1 MRRAKAAVVACAV
14 LAAAGAG
21 PARADVL
28 VQIEAAKAAAERKD
42 HAKTVAA
49 LEQALDEARQ
59 AAPLT
64 ARPFVL
70 VTGKAPSYGAYTA
83 RPNNVFAGDE
93 EMYFYF
99 EPKNLVYPKSAQGL
113 YAPGLSVDLE
123 LLDADGTVVARKDAF
138 GDFSFSSRSRL
149 QDIFVNLTLSMTGA
163 PPGRYTVRYTLR
175 DKNSPKTAI
184 LTQAI
189 TRK

>member
-1 MRRAKAAVVACAV
+1 MKLRVATV
-14 LAAAGAG
+14 IMTVAAGSG
-21 PARADVL
+21 GVSFADVL
-28 VQIEAAKAAAERKD
+28 AQIEAAKAAAARKD

-49 LEQALDEARQ
+49 LEQALEEARQ

-64 ARPFVL
+64 AQPFLL
-70 VTGKAPSYGAYTA
+70 VTGKASIYGTYAP
-83 RPNNVFAGDE
+83 RPDSVFAGDE

-113 YAPGLSVDLE
+113 FTPGLSVDLE
-123 LLDADGTVVARKDAF
+123 LLDASGEVAARRDRF
-138 GDFSFSSRSRL
+138 GDFSFASRSRL
-149 QDIFVNLTLSMTGA
+149 QDIFVNLTLTT
-163 PPGRYTVRYTLR
+163 PGFPAGQYTVRLTLR